1 MPKFPIALRMVV
13 LKPKSVEVVVSI
25 DETGKVV
32 KAEAVPQKD
41 VHQMLIN
48 AATDAA
54 RQWRFRPGRRGNQP
68 VPSEMVLRFNFKPS
82 V

>member
-54 RQWRFRPGRRGNQP
+54 R
-68 VPSEMVLRFNFKPS
+68 
-82 V
+82 